1 MNGEIAITVIATGFP
16 VMTTAEASKGTYV
29 ITLVHSLISSF
40 MPEINCFE
48 EFVNSY
54 SLHQFLAFID
64 SFCSYVFSLLLLI
77 SQSMVFF
84 AYVIHSLHL
93 SSSSS
98 LFLSYLTISFQQLLL
113 PIFSLL
119 FLFLSLLIIG
129 GKNAEDP
136 AVPVTTGQA
145 VRAAAAAAA
154 RQVEVEVEIPKPV
167 SIISS
172 IIFLPHFYCK
182 AFDIK
187 KAFSIFCIITHLL
200 IISFLSDF

>member
-1 MNGEIAITVIATGFP
+1 M
-16 VMTTAEASKGTYV
+16 
-29 ITLVHSLISSF
+29 
-40 MPEINCFE
+40 
-48 EFVNSY
+48 
-54 SLHQFLAFID
+54 
-64 SFCSYVFSLLLLI
+64 
-77 SQSMVFF
+77 
-84 AYVIHSLHL
+84 
-93 SSSSS
+93 
-98 LFLSYLTISFQQLLL
+98 
-113 PIFSLL
+113 
-119 FLFLSLLIIG
+119 FLSLLIIG

-172 IIFLPHFYCK
+172 IRFLPHFYCK